1 MYSVKGEKRK
11 IRPRTGHEG
20 PMGEYRY
27 SSLLS
32 LTSALYGG
40 GLLMPRPGR
49 FTPGKESGSRG
60 GQNGCGKSLPYR
72 VSFNS
77 LVLSLYVIRTYFSF
91 LIVLH
96 FAFCLC
102 CTTHTKHKHPCP
114 RRDSN
119 AQTLALDRSAIAIGK
134 TAQVF
139 FQAFFFVLQVL
150 CSGIF

>member
-11 IRPRTGHEG
+11 IHPRTGHEG

-32 LTSALYGG
+32 LTSALNGG

-49 FTPGKESGSRG
+49 FTPGKETRYPLYRRPSGSQG

-114 RRDSN
+114 RWDSN
-119 AQTLALDRSAIAIGK
+119 PQTLALDRSAIAIGN
-134 TAQVF
+134 TAHY
-139 FQAFFFVLQVL
+139 
-150 CSGIF
+150 